1 MTILLRKE
9 KLEVRSNPSTEFYLD
24 SIPAAEKFNILTV
37 IQELYE
43 AAGCK
48 VVFENVLDSDDLTQH
63 RYQYI
68 SAPSIVE
75 ITAALNAI
83 IADPTISAAKIAR
96 DVYNVANNIS
106 FADNT
111 VELDV
116 NNYPQYV

>member
-1 MTILLRKE
+1 MSLLLRKE

-24 SIPAAEKFNILTV
+24 SIPAAEKFNIFTV
-37 IQELYE
+37 IQQLYE

-63 RYQYI
+63 RYHYI

-75 ITAALNAI
+75 ITTAVNAI

-106 FADNT
+106 FAENT